1 MKRGGL
7 IAALDVDAPA
17 EARALVDRMGPA
29 VDFYKVAPT
38 MTLKD
43 PGFLAWLA
51 ARGKKTFL
59 DCKWYDIPSQVQR
72 SVQTAGEL
80 GVTAVT
86 IHTSAGTAVMKAALT
101 PARRPWVWGVTVLT
115 SLGARDI
122 QEVGVEVPPADQ
134 VLRLARLAQAA
145 GVDGL
150 VCSPQEVSLLRKN
163 GITVTLVTPGIR
175 FGGTVG
181 GDQQRTATPG
191 EAWSAGADYIVVGRS
206 LLEAAD
212 PAATAKKIL
221 DERPSA

>member
-1 MKRGGL
+1 
-7 IAALDVDAPA
+7 
-17 EARALVDRMGPA
+17 
-29 VDFYKVAPT
+29 
-38 MTLKD
+38 
-43 PGFLAWLA
+43 
-51 ARGKKTFL
+51 
-59 DCKWYDIPSQVQR
+59 
-72 SVQTAGEL
+72 
-80 GVTAVT
+80 
-86 IHTSAGTAVMKAALT
+86 
-101 PARRPWVWGVTVLT
+101 

-122 QEVGVEVPPADQ
+122 QEVGVEVPPAEQ